1 MVRIMIVDDH
11 ALIRRVVRE
20 VVEGESDMEVVG
32 EACDGREAEVQ
43 AIQAQP
49 DVVLMDLDLPG
60 CDGFEATERI
70 LACSPHSHIVILT
83 ASHHEQHIFSAMQS
97 GAVGYLTKDIEPDA
111 LIHAIRCAVRDEL
124 CIPRPLANRIL
135 AHIRSLQLSTNT
147 GMASREMSLTG
158 GQARFRGS
166 ELIQVRGGRRV
177 AAGAAQPE
185 QAIALH
191 LLTERE
197 REILDLIR
205 RGHKNREIAGEL
217 CVAEST
223 VHKHVQNILDKL
235 HARNRTEAIYLTRE
249 CVTASL
255 CDTITSVTRS
265 DYQNLEGSTNY

>member
-11 ALIRRVVRE
+11 ALIRRVVRG

-43 AIQAQP
+43 AMQAQP

-83 ASHHEQHIFSAMQS
+83 ASYHEQHIFSAIQS

-111 LIHAIRCAVRDEL
+111 LIHAIRCAARDEL
-124 CIPRPLANRIL
+124 CIPRPLANRVL

-147 GMASREMSLTG
+147 GTASREMSLTG

-166 ELIQVRGGRRV
+166 ELIQVRGGQR
-177 AAGAAQPE
+177 AAAQPE
-185 QAIALH
+185 QATALH
-191 LLTERE
+191 PLTERE

-223 VHKHVQNILDKL
+223 IHKHVQNILDKL

-249 CVTASL
+249 SAAAKSL
-255 CDTITSVTRS
+255 
-265 DYQNLEGSTNY
+265 